1 MNYIIFPGELDI
13 RKGGPAGYIANLQ
26 KGLKLINEEDKVTLI
41 TKENVRSNNTIRSRR
56 NSVLK
61 PLLGRSNTIIEKLY
75 IRNSIKLRDLSI
87 RDQINKINFEYQ
99 DITHVHSV
107 LDYQAIQ
114 NHNITGKTILTP
126 HTPESTSDEIV
137 NAIRFKFDN
146 PNLKLSNLREKLK
159 VVEEEAFR
167 NCEYFIFPSEE
178 SMEIYSTF
186 IKDFY
191 DIMKDKKIYYNPTG
205 CEKLSYK
212 LSRDEFRDKYNIPKD
227 AFLISY
233 IGRHTKIKGFDIL
246 KDVAKEINK
255 IDSNIFFVSGGTGD
269 IKSESEN
276 FIEVGWTDD
285 PGSIVNASDLFILPN
300 KNTYFDLVLLEVLS
314 IGTPVLASNT
324 GGNKSVGKLTNGV
337 RLFES
342 GNEKDVISEILYLKD
357 NKDICDS
364 MRKDNITCYKDNY
377 TLEGFAER
385 YIKILNDISFNS

>member
-1 MNYIIFPGELDI
+1 M
-13 RKGGPAGYIANLQ
+13 
-26 KGLKLINEEDKVTLI
+26 
-41 TKENVRSNNTIRSRR
+41 
-56 NSVLK
+56 
-61 PLLGRSNTIIEKLY
+61 
-75 IRNSIKLRDLSI
+75 
-87 RDQINKINFEYQ
+87 
-99 DITHVHSV
+99 
-107 LDYQAIQ
+107 
-114 NHNITGKTILTP
+114 
-126 HTPESTSDEIV
+126 
-137 NAIRFKFDN
+137 
-146 PNLKLSNLREKLK
+146 
-159 VVEEEAFR
+159 VEEEAFR

-255 IDSNIFFVSGGTGD
+255 IDGNIFFVSGGTGD

-300 KNTYFDLVLLEVLS
+300 KSTYFDLVLLEVLS

-324 GGNKSVGKLTNGV
+324 GGNKSVGKLTDGV

-342 GNEKDVISEILYLKD
+342 GNVKDVISEILYLK
-357 NKDICDS
+357 
-364 MRKDNITCYKDNY
+364 
-377 TLEGFAER
+377 
-385 YIKILNDISFNS
+385 